1 MKKFFTMFGAAGL
14 VAGMLMVGGCGSD
27 HDAPPVA
34 QGKVVKGPVVGA
46 TVKDANGVTVGTTD
60 ATGSFPLTGTAPY
73 YSTGGTYVT
82 LNADGTAGTAI
93 AAPPMSTP
101 AGVSQ
106 ITPLSTLVNQ
116 ATIAAAKPTATAD
129 EKADLL
135 KLLAVIDANGGL
147 STDLSVKTTAN
158 SALLNLSETIGAVLA
173 SVATT
178 SPTSL
183 ATAETA
189 MIAAVTSLSATA
201 TNTTAAVL
209 AAVST
214 ELTLTLPTLATAL
227 NTVAT
232 TASTGTTAAPIGA
245 LPTPPA
251 STGSTGSTGG
261 TTVI

>member
-1 MKKFFTMFGAAGL
+1 MMFGAAGL
-14 VAGMLMVGGCGSD
+14 LAGMLMVSGCGSD
-27 HDAPPVA
+27 DNSPPVA
-34 QGKVVKGPVVGA
+34 QGKVVKGPVYLAKVYD
-46 TVKDANGVTVGTTD
+46 VNGIYFTD
-60 ATGSFPLTGTAPY
+60 TDKNGNFQMTATGPY
-73 YSTGGTYVT
+73 TTTGGTYYPLDEFGHAAT
-82 LNADGTAGTAI
+82 TPI
-93 AAPPMSTP
+93 AAPPMSAP

-116 ATIAAAKPTATAD
+116 ASIAAAKPTATQA
-129 EKADLL
+129 EKDNLL

-147 STDLSVKTTAN
+147 KTDLSVKTTAN
-158 SALLNLSETIGAVLA
+158 SALLNLNETIGAVLA

-183 ATAETA
+183 LTAETA
-189 MIAAVTSLSATA
+189 MIAAVTSLSATT
-201 TNTTAAVL
+201 TNTNAAVL

-214 ELTLTLPTLATAL
+214 QLTLTLPDQATEL
-227 NTVAT
+227 NAAAT

-245 LPTPPA
+245 LPTTPG